1 MDRVKEVM
9 GFAIG
14 SRYIQL
20 IENVFDPAAKK
31 DVSVMVSRLKI
42 AFSSLV
48 EELDWMDQETKMR
61 ALEKAAAMREYIGYP
76 DWIKNETLVDHAY
89 QGVLFTMIIS

>member
-1 MDRVKEVM
+1 MGRVKDVM

-14 SRYIQL
+14 SRYIKL

-31 DVSVMVSRLKI
+31 EVAVMIGHLKI

-48 EELDWMDQETKMR
+48 EELDWMDQETKVR

-76 DWIKNETLVDHAY
+76 DWITNETLVDHAY
-89 QGVLFTMIIS
+89 QGV